1 MVTKTELCS
10 YTDNKIY
17 PGRGRRHVAK
27 DGRTYYFISTKA
39 RSLFHQKIKP
49 VKLTWTQA
57 WRRHN
62 KKIRV
67 DELQKK
73 RSRKTTRVQK
83 AVVGMSLDEIKR
95 RKAETRDD
103 RDKKHDAAI
112 KEVKD
117 RKLKQIQAKKQEKA
131 KVAKVAAPSKAAAKQ
146 QNAPKKAPAATAA
159 RGKKWSVR
167 DNIVRSWIRSSLLT
181 AQISSAIIRLIGLNW
196 HRLRTGSHFLFELHI
211 SVGLLQLDVSL
222 VIENLL
228 LQLFEI

>member
-10 YTDNKIY
+10 YTENKIY
-17 PGRGRRHVAK
+17 PGRGRRHVGR
-27 DGRTYYFISTKA
+27 DGKTYFFISTKA

-57 WRRHN
+57 WRRFN

-67 DELQKK
+67 DELNKK

-112 KEVKD
+112 KEIKD
-117 RKLKQIQAKKQEKA
+117 RKLKEMQAKKAEKA
-131 KVAKVAAPSKAAAKQ
+131 KIAKVAAPKVVAK
-146 QNAPKKAPAATAA
+146 NVAPKAGKVATGA
-159 RGKKWSVR
+159 RGKK
-167 DNIVRSWIRSSLLT
+167 
-181 AQISSAIIRLIGLNW
+181 
-196 HRLRTGSHFLFELHI
+196 
-211 SVGLLQLDVSL
+211 
-222 VIENLL
+222 
-228 LQLFEI
+228 